1 MRTVGRLVL
10 SLWLLVSSVLATEG
24 GGEWEVNSRLPQ
36 HLIPLHYDLYLHP
49 DLQEGTFK
57 GQLFYLDVVN
67 LFLSGQVRIDIEATQ
82 PADHFLVHT
91 KGLSIQETV
100 LERDGAGVPLRS
112 TFEFPE
118 HQFWVVLPQSRA
130 GPGNYSLNLTFSGS
144 LTDGITG
151 FYKSLYKNSQGENIP
166 IATSKFQPTDAR

>member
-1 MRTVGRLVL
+1 M
-10 SLWLLVSSVLATEG
+10 
-24 GGEWEVNSRLPQ
+24 
-36 HLIPLHYDLYLHP
+36 
-49 DLQEGTFK
+49 
-57 GQLFYLDVVN
+57 
-67 LFLSGQVRIDIEATQ
+67 RIDIEATQ

-91 KGLSIQETV
+91 KGLSIKETV

-130 GPGNYSLNLTFSGS
+130 GPGNYSLNITFSGS

-151 FYKSLYKNSQGENIP
+151 FYKSLYRNSQGENIP
-166 IATSKFQPTDAR
+166 IATSKFQPTDARKAFPCFDEPSFKSTFSVTLVRPAEGYIALSNMPVEQETVDMPSPGQDNSSIQGKYFND

>member
-1 MRTVGRLVL
+1 M
-10 SLWLLVSSVLATEG
+10 
-24 GGEWEVNSRLPQ
+24 
-36 HLIPLHYDLYLHP
+36 
-49 DLQEGTFK
+49 
-57 GQLFYLDVVN
+57 
-67 LFLSGQVRIDIEATQ
+67 
-82 PADHFLVHT
+82 VHT
-91 KGLSIQETV
+91 KGLSIQETL

-151 FYKSLYKNSQGENIP
+151 FYKSLYRNSQGENIP
-166 IATSKFQPTDAR
+166 IATSKFQPTDARKAFPCFDEPSFKSTFSVTLVRPAEGYVALSNMPVEQETVDTPSPGRDN